1 MGIEKHS
8 TCQSSS
14 AHRAAAQEG
23 KIIPAPFFHSMTI
36 CRTEKRTTQTFF
48 PLKFKRVV
56 LKRELLDFLKSKS
69 FLMSI
74 ESYCQNMHSSN
85 SIDNKASIVM
95 AMALLTKSKSQ
106 PKIFPFPTKPQWSV
120 NK

>member
-1 MGIEKHS
+1 
-8 TCQSSS
+8 
-14 AHRAAAQEG
+14 
-23 KIIPAPFFHSMTI
+23 MTI

-48 PLKFKRVV
+48 PLKLKRVV
-56 LKRELLDFLKSKS
+56 LKRELLDFSKSKS

-95 AMALLTKSKSQ
+95 ARLTKSKSQ
-106 PKIFPFPTKPQWSV
+106 PKIFRSLPNRSGALINNEVSTT
-120 NK
+120 